1 MRGKGLVLIFSN
13 RFEVLR
19 NKVIQREEESES
31 EVGKNRKMIL
41 KEKRVRKMVEV

>member
-1 MRGKGLVLIFSN
+1 MFAN

-31 EVGKNRKMIL
+31 KIGKDKKMIL
-41 KEKRVRKMVEV
+41 KEKKVRKMVEV